1 MLPAGSLAIGLN
13 EFCPNRAPGLG
24 TPIYKTV
31 KGFEIELRPRR
42 ELSRGTE
49 GFEAQ
54 HTISNPR
61 RKMNAA
67 VVPADRSPWKIR
79 KAEI

>member
-31 KGFEIELRPRR
+31 KGFEVELRPRR
-42 ELSRGTE
+42 ELSCSAK
-49 GFEAQ
+49 GFEAKN
-54 HTISNPR
+54 SVANPR